1 MVGHRNVYLL
11 DLRIK
16 DTSLYS
22 VQQTDFLVLLVP
34 RLQLCVEWR
43 STNTTGASVFKISQS
58 VKLKHNDRWGQGI
71 YGLNGCGIYGYGWGI
86 YGLNGWG
93 IYELNGWGSY
103 CFLEM
108 LKNTGLQESTLS
120 DPQHVLCYSNS
131 TPGVVL

>member
-22 VQQTDFLVLLVP
+22 VQQTDFSVLLVP

-93 IYELNGWGSY
+93 IYELNGWGIYDYRWDIYDLNGWGIYGSNGWGSY
-103 CFLEM
+103 CFQMEF
-108 LKNTGLQESTLS
+108 
-120 DPQHVLCYSNS
+120 
-131 TPGVVL
+131 